1 MGRRPPVDCQ
11 RIRRP
16 AVQKQ
21 CAIAALAPP
30 CATGRAQLACLA
42 GMARILLV
50 SPEGQQV
57 VELRDHNSLGRHP
70 SNTVQ
75 LLDKIVS
82 KEHCIIER
90 RPNGFTLRDL
100 GSLNGT
106 YVNGERV
113 AGERDLR
120 HGDDIALGQTRARYD
135 DGSGRPMPA
144 PSGGY
149 PQQGAPFQGQHPP
162 QSGWQQA
169 GPPSMGAPSTVGAP
183 GAYASAPQ
191 PLTPL
196 GSPQQLSATPA
207 AGFQRVPL
215 QGPPPGVPAALPTA
229 NVDINDKARQIGT
242 QIAAT
247 QKGFLPYDNVSGNT
261 Q

>member
-1 MGRRPPVDCQ
+1 
-11 RIRRP
+11 
-16 AVQKQ
+16 
-21 CAIAALAPP
+21 
-30 CATGRAQLACLA
+30 
-42 GMARILLV
+42 MARILLV

-144 PSGGY
+144 IAQGGY
-149 PQQGAPFQGQHPP
+149 SPPAPGAFQPQHPP
-162 QSGWQQA
+162 QSGWQPG
-169 GPPSMGAPSTVGAP
+169 GPASMGAPST
-183 GAYASAPQ
+183 
-191 PLTPL
+191 
-196 GSPQQLSATPA
+196 
-207 AGFQRVPL
+207 R
-215 QGPPPGVPAALPTA
+215 
-229 NVDINDKARQIGT
+229 R
-242 QIAAT
+242 
-247 QKGFLPYDNVSGNT
+247 
-261 Q
+261 

>member
-1 MGRRPPVDCQ
+1 
-11 RIRRP
+11 
-16 AVQKQ
+16 
-21 CAIAALAPP
+21 
-30 CATGRAQLACLA
+30 
-42 GMARILLV
+42 MARILLV

-144 PSGGY
+144 PPGYSPAAGGAFQ
-149 PQQGAPFQGQHPP
+149 PQHAP
-162 QSGWQQA
+162 QSGWQQS
-169 GPPSMGAPSTVGAP
+169 GPASMGAPSTVGAP
-183 GAYASAPQ
+183 GGYGAVPQ
-191 PLTPL
+191 PMAPL
-196 GSPQQLSATPA
+196 GIGTPHLSPTPA
-207 AGFQRVPL
+207 IGFQPLPL
-215 QGPPPGVPAALPTA
+215 QGQPPGAPT
-229 NVDINDKARQIGT
+229 VDGAPMLAGPDCCQPDCGAC
-242 QIAAT
+242 
-247 QKGFLPYDNVSGNT
+247 
-261 Q
+261 